1 MKKSFPNERLTVEKV
16 EKYCQTSKMKDTDI
30 EINRNTADLI
40 LKYPGMDECLRL
52 YSGEKVILPLMMHQ
66 NYQKYLTSCKFN
78 AKNKN
83 KDILGLATEIAES
96 ISTGDIIE
104 NYIYSEQN
112 WDMQDVHCYYT
123 CINPSF
129 KLSTVSVDH
138 NAARDLKF
146 NLDFPNDLNR
156 TSIKKINKRNVINA
170 NVYLKNMDINDFMF
184 ANTLTK
190 RLIEDKK
197 IEECAKLY
205 KSYDAKAETI
215 TSVLKIDKI
224 DVDKNQY
231 PTNIKKL
238 FNKFL

>member
-1 MKKSFPNERLTVEKV
+1 MNV
-16 EKYCQTSKMKDTDI
+16 YDC
-30 EINRNTADLI
+30 
-40 LKYPGMDECLRL
+40 
-52 YSGEKVILPLMMHQ
+52 SGEKVILPLMMHQ
-66 NYQKYLTSCKFN
+66 NYQKYLIGCKSN
-78 AKNKN
+78 PKNKN
-83 KDILGLATEIAES
+83 KDILGLATDIAES

-112 WDMQDVHCYYT
+112 WDMQDVHCFYT

-129 KLSTVSVDH
+129 KLSSINIDDNV
-138 NAARDLKF
+138 ARDLKY

-156 TSIKKINKRNVINA
+156 TSIKKINKRNIINS
-170 NVYLKNMDINDFMF
+170 NVYLKNMDINDFMY

-197 IEECAKLY
+197 IEDCAKMY
-205 KSYDAKAETI
+205 KSYGAKAETI